1 MNVLCPDIF
10 LIFVYYLCFVTRK
23 PFHFGK
29 SVLFFIIVKSVC
41 CFILRKK
48 GKCNMKKKIML
59 LLCAVCAAALLGG
72 CGTDQKENSD
82 KKESTGKEE
91 ASGSKE
97 QKTVEYNAAD
107 YVELGEYKGLE
118 VSLGSYEVTDEDVK
132 NEVANALLAYP
143 VYEDTDKDTVE
154 DGDFVNIDYEGLK
167 DGVAFSGG
175 TAQGAVLEIGSNS
188 FIDGF
193 EEGLIGVKIGEKV
206 ALDLTFPEN
215 YQNEELAGQAV
226 VFNVTVNKIVNK
238 SDMTYDMLDDAF
250 VEKNMSSQGYK
261 TVADFENGV
270 REQLEESKSATKK
283 QETQA
288 AVIQKLKEV
297 CKVKEFPEGLLDQ
310 RMEEYMDR
318 FNANLEAYGMK
329 LEDYLETSNVTE
341 EDFEAQA
348 KQLVTE
354 TLEGELMIEA
364 IAQKENIEIGDE
376 EFEEYKKDVVE
387 EYGYES
393 EEALLEQHGED
404 YVKNVF
410 LREKTVD
417 MLMENA
423 KITYGENSGESGE

>member
-1 MNVLCPDIF
+1 
-10 LIFVYYLCFVTRK
+10 
-23 PFHFGK
+23 
-29 SVLFFIIVKSVC
+29 
-41 CFILRKK
+41 
-48 GKCNMKKKIML
+48 MKKRIML

-91 ASGSKE
+91 ASGSEDK
-97 QKTVEYNAAD
+97 KTIDYNAAD
-107 YVELGEYKGLE
+107 YVELGEYNGLE
-118 VSLGSYEVTDEDVK
+118 ISLGSYEVTDEDVK
-132 NEVANALLAYP
+132 NEVTNTLLSYP
-143 VYEDTDKDTVE
+143 VYEDADKDTVE

-167 DGVAFSGG
+167 DGVAFNGG
-175 TAQGAVLEIGSNS
+175 TAQGAVLEIGSDS

-193 EEGLIGVKIGEKV
+193 EDGLIGVKVGEKV
-206 ALDLTFPEN
+206 SLDLTFPEG

-270 REQLEESKSATKK
+270 REQLEESRSVTKK
-283 QETQA
+283 QETEA

-310 RMEEYMDR
+310 RMEEYMER

-329 LEDYLETSNVTE
+329 MEDYLTASNVTE

-354 TLEGELMIEA
+354 TLEGELIIEA
-364 IAQKENIEIGDE
+364 IAEKEKIEIGEE
-376 EFEEYKKDVVE
+376 EFAEYKKSVVE
-387 EYGYES
+387 DYGYAS
-393 EEALLEQHGED
+393 EEALLEQHGEE
-404 YVKNVF
+404 YIKNVF

-417 MLMENA
+417 MLTENA
-423 KITYGENSGESGE
+423 KITYGETSGESGDAGNTAGEDQTAAEQESEEGQTGAEQETGEGQAAAEQETGEDQAAAE

>member
-1 MNVLCPDIF
+1 
-10 LIFVYYLCFVTRK
+10 
-23 PFHFGK
+23 
-29 SVLFFIIVKSVC
+29 
-41 CFILRKK
+41 
-48 GKCNMKKKIML
+48 MKKKIML

>member
-1 MNVLCPDIF
+1 
-10 LIFVYYLCFVTRK
+10 
-23 PFHFGK
+23 
-29 SVLFFIIVKSVC
+29 
-41 CFILRKK
+41 
-48 GKCNMKKKIML
+48 MKKKIML

-97 QKTVEYNAAD
+97 QKTVEYNATD

-193 EEGLIGVKIGEKV
+193 EEGLIGVKVGEKV

>member
-1 MNVLCPDIF
+1 
-10 LIFVYYLCFVTRK
+10 
-23 PFHFGK
+23 
-29 SVLFFIIVKSVC
+29 
-41 CFILRKK
+41 
-48 GKCNMKKKIML
+48 MKKKIML
-59 LLCAVCAAALLGG
+59 LLCAVCTAALLGG
-72 CGTDQKENSD
+72 CGTNQKENSD
-82 KKESTGKEE
+82 QKESTDTEETGGSEDKKE
-91 ASGSKE
+91 AI
-97 QKTVEYNAAD
+97 EYNAAD
-107 YVELGEYKGLE
+107 YVELGEYMGLE

-132 NEVANALLAYP
+132 NEVTTALLAYP
-143 VYEDTDKDTVE
+143 VYEDTEKDTVE

-167 DGVAFSGG
+167 DGEAFSGG

-193 EEGLIGVKIGEKV
+193 EEGLIGVKVGEKV

-354 TLEGELMIEA
+354 TLEGELLIEA